1 MYFYCTFQ
9 KHPNYETETNNAISA
24 AVNHNYMYN
33 NQWTL
38 KKEKKK
44 AKSTI
49 MDKSP
54 WNTFLI

>member
-9 KHPNYETETNNAISA
+9 KHPNYETETKTAISA
-24 AVNHNYMYN
+24 AVNHNYN
-33 NQWTL
+33 NQWIL
-38 KKEKKK
+38 EKEKKK

-54 WNTFLI
+54 WKTFLI